1 MQAKTCSSGVIF
13 GLLVLAISVG
23 WQVPVAAQDVP
34 EATTRQAKA
43 PPRTT
48 DRHIYYVDFRS
59 RTAASYGHAFAWYGR
74 TDQRAVEVAGL
85 HPAGD
90 SAIPFIIGHIIPVPS
105 ETGKSYGDLDEEYLT
120 ASYRVVMTEA
130 EAKPVFAYIKH
141 LHATSPTW
149 GPLYQCIVFLKD
161 IAQFMGLRTP
171 FPYLTYPEPWVNKLR
186 ELNGGVENQVVKLSD
201 IRAGVV
207 PKSTQAQA
215 AAPKRGPSSEPKPAR
230 TAAVAPPDP
239 ASTW

>member
-1 MQAKTCSSGVIF
+1 MQAKTCSRGIIL
-13 GLLVLAISVG
+13 GLSVLAISAG
-23 WQVPVAAQDVP
+23 CQVPAAAQSVP
-34 EATTRQAKA
+34 EAANRQAK
-43 PPRTT
+43 PPARKA
-48 DRHIYYVDFRS
+48 DPHIYYVDFRS

-74 TDQRAVEVAGL
+74 MDRKEVEVAGL
-85 HPAGD
+85 HPASD
-90 SAIPFIIGHIIPVPS
+90 SPIPFIIGHIIPVPS

-149 GPLYQCIVFLKD
+149 GPLYQCIAFLKD
-161 IAQFMGLRTP
+161 IAEFMGLRAP

-186 ELNGGVENQVVKLSD
+186 ELNGGAENQLVKLSD

-207 PKSTQAQA
+207 PKSTQGKA
-215 AAPKRGPSSEPKPAR
+215 AR

-239 ASTW
+239 GRSW